1 MEKFKKTTVVLASK
15 SPRRKELLQSIGVKV
30 SVRAIDVEE
39 EYPDHLSAPEVALF
53 LAALKAEGCPKP
65 APGEIWLTSDTVVS
79 VDGIILG
86 KPANKKEA
94 LKMLRML
101 SGKKHEVIT
110 AVCLQSDRLKKTFH
124 ETTKVTFK
132 RLTTAE
138 MHYYIDQYKPYDK
151 AGAYGIQ
158 EWIGMIAIEKI
169 KGCFYNV
176 MGLPLNKVYTHL
188 AEFHY
193 FPE

>member
-1 MEKFKKTTVVLASK
+1 MEKFRNTTIVLASK
-15 SPRRKELLQSIGVKV
+15 SPRRKELLQSLGVNV
-30 SVRAIDVEE
+30 SVRPVDVEE
-39 EYPDHLSAPEVALF
+39 DYPTHLSAPETALF
-53 LAALKAEGCPKP
+53 LAALKAQACPT
-65 APGEIWLTSDTVVS
+65 PGPNEIWLTSDTVVS
-79 VDGIILG
+79 VDGVILG
-86 KPANKKEA
+86 KPADKREA
-94 LKMLRML
+94 IKMLRLL
-101 SGKKHEVIT
+101 SGKKHVVIT
-110 AVCLQSDRLKKTFH
+110 AVCLQSDKLRRTFY

-138 MHYYIDQYKPYDK
+138 LHYYIDTFKPYDK

-188 AEFHY
+188 SDFH